1 LDKIIQDIWIISQS
15 GTVVFKRVFNQGVS
29 DDLFVGFLNALNVVA
44 DMLSNGNV
52 AKFELNSIKYITLKN
67 NNFLFIGDSA
77 KKVKEKRVQE
87 ELKKI
92 AKKFF
97 DKYSVEWLKND
108 WNGEIEIFSDFE
120 KEILNHV

>member
-1 LDKIIQDIWIISQS
+1 MRKIIQDLWIVSQS

-67 NNFLFIGDSA
+67 NNFLFIGNSA